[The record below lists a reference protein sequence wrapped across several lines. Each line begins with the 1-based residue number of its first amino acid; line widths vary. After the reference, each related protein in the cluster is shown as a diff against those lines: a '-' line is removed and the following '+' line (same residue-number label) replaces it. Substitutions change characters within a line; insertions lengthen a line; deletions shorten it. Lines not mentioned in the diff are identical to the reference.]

1 MTNPVALAPAAAR
14 RNAWFAYLGAAVAL
28 TGVQMISPALPI
40 MRDALGLSEA
50 QLSLVMSV
58 YLLPA
63 ALAAIPMGVLADRIG
78 RRIVFGGSFIG
89 FGICGALL
97 PVVAGSFQV
106 FLGVRFVQGVMFAGL
121 LPLTMTILGD
131 AFSGPALIGA
141 QGRRSVAMSM
151 GDGLLPILGGLLV
164 GAGWFVPWLGQIIA
178 IPFGLAV
185 LLSVV
190 DPPALRSDKKSG
202 TRFRDLGHVF
212 KSLSIA
218 ALQYMGILR
227 MFLKFSMLTFLPLF
241 LVDVRAFSP
250 AFAGLVIGV
259 AALSGTSIALGA
271 GKLALI
277 GRPTA
282 WITLGTVMMG
292 ASLISIVLV
301 PSAALVLTTA
311 VLYGAADGLMGVFTN
326 SFVTSATIPKH
337 RASFVAAT
345 GALRNFAKFLAP
357 VVFGFLALGS
367 SIRASFV
374 LIGVFTV
381 GSAALAL
388 ALRPLE
394 KRLMRGA
401 ST

>member
-1 MTNPVALAPAAAR
+1 
-14 RNAWFAYLGAAVAL
+14 VAL

-63 ALAAIPMGVLADRIG
+63 ALAAVPMGVLADRVG
-78 RRIVFGGSFIG
+78 RRIVFGSSFIG
-89 FGICGALL
+89 FGVCGALL
-97 PVVAGSFQV
+97 PVVAGSFEL

-131 AFSGPALIGA
+131 AFSGPLLIGA

-151 GDGLLPILGGLLV
+151 GDGLLPIVGGLLV
-164 GAGWFVPWLGQIIA
+164 GVGWSIPWLGQMIA
-178 IPFGLAV
+178 IPFGIAV
-185 LLSVV
+185 LAAVV
-190 DPPALRSDKKSG
+190 DPPALTSDKKRG
-202 TRFRDLGHVF
+202 ARFRDLGHVF
-212 KSLSIA
+212 KNLSIA

-241 LVDVRAFSP
+241 FVDVRGFSP

-259 AALSGTSIALGA
+259 AALSGTVIALGA
-271 GKLALI
+271 GRLALV

-292 ASLISIVLV
+292 ASLVLIVLV
-301 PSAALVLTTA
+301 PSAVLILVTA
-311 VLYGAADGLMGVFTN
+311 VAYGVSDGLMGVFTN

-357 VVFGFLALGS
+357 VAFGLLVVGS

-374 LIGVFTV
+374 LVGIFTV
-381 GSAALAL
+381 ASAALAL

-394 KRLMRGA
+394 QRLMRGT
-401 ST
+401 SI